1 MLLTGLKLGPWTC
14 PRVSRLSSLLS
25 PFLLTLKLLSPSLYV
40 LETRATSMLLMTL
53 HMTKMPYMVETLTI
67 LLLRIPQTH
76 LSPSLSSN
84 ASAAT
89 KHGKLAAST
98 AKLDERR
105 RYKQRRRTD
114 VKPEK

>member
-1 MLLTGLKLGPWTC
+1 
-14 PRVSRLSSLLS
+14 
-25 PFLLTLKLLSPSLYV
+25 
-40 LETRATSMLLMTL
+40 
-53 HMTKMPYMVETLTI
+53 MVETLTI

-89 KHGKLAAST
+89 KHRKLAAST

-114 VKPEK
+114 VKPEKRTLLVTLHTCQRQLRMALLQTRFALVAGRRRRNIGELFSCQ